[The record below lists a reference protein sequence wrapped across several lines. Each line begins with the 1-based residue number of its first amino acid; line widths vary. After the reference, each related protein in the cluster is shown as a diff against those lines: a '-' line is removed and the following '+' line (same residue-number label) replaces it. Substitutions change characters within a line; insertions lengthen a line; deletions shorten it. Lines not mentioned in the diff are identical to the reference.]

1 MKSIRSKI
9 LLSVILL
16 TAVSLSIVGGV
27 SAYLN
32 YSSTYST
39 LSQTMSETAHIA
51 AERVQYELASYTNIV
66 KEIGHLSDLSAK
78 YVTTGEKR
86 AVIDERV
93 KAYGFQ
99 QGDILDAGGKSVFSG
114 TDYSAYGFFQNSMNG
129 DCFISRPSIN
139 PATGE
144 LTFFISAPL
153 WANGVHNST
162 VAGVVYFVPDGSILQ
177 NIISSIRVGESG
189 AAYIIDADGVTIA
202 DIDIEQ
208 VKRQENVEE
217 VSQTD
222 PSLRKLATIHAK
234 MRQGESGFDTYSYGG
249 IDKFIS
255 YAPIPT
261 TSGWSVAVTS
271 YREDFMQETII
282 SVLLTIG
289 MILIAIVVSV
299 IVALNMARQIA
310 DPVKQCSQRL
320 ALLAQGDLDSPVPD
334 IQARDETG
342 ILASATRTT
351 VVGLKDIIRA
361 MEEQLGAVAEG
372 NLTRE
377 ISGDISFPGNF
388 QALRN
393 AMEQINVGLNMTL
406 ASISQASDQVS
417 GGAEQVSAGA
427 QALSQGDRKSVV

>member
-139 PATGE
+139 PTTGE

-282 SVLLTIG
+282 SVLLKIG
-289 MILIAIVVSV
+289 
-299 IVALNMARQIA
+299 
-310 DPVKQCSQRL
+310 
-320 ALLAQGDLDSPVPD
+320 
-334 IQARDETG
+334 
-342 ILASATRTT
+342 
-351 VVGLKDIIRA
+351 RA
-361 MEEQLGAVAEG
+361 HV
-372 NLTRE
+372 
-377 ISGDISFPGNF
+377 
-388 QALRN
+388 
-393 AMEQINVGLNMTL
+393 
-406 ASISQASDQVS
+406 
-417 GGAEQVSAGA
+417 
-427 QALSQGDRKSVV
+427 